1 MKFEWIDFYSEFA
14 TKLLLFK
21 NDRKALIER
30 INDVYTAINMQVPKL
45 ESGGDIIDID
55 PFTIFGL
62 FNKGITN
69 SNRIAIIRSIANV
82 FGIEAKVPNNFDG
95 IPVLNNLKATFYA
108 FKEDRKADDIDNIWN
123 VFEAA
128 LRLADNDTEQNRKEF
143 SKWYDLVHDQRC
155 IRWNITMGL
164 YWIRPYTYINLDSRN
179 RWYISNVENMPAEFV
194 DSIKKKINKVPNA
207 TDYLFIKDA
216 CIKALEVGSYEYKNY
231 PELSYS
237 AWIVS
242 EQVNR
247 QKAAAN
253 GKKLSNAAFL
263 RWFKPL
269 IQALRDLEGSGTP
282 AEARAKIVENEQL
295 SDEEVNAIRGKNNVN
310 KFENEVAFARSYLVN
325 AGYIDKSIYGV
336 WTLTEAGKS
345 VEMTDDMASD
355 IFKSGVAQ
363 AQNSR
368 EKKGAAIA
376 DDDVD
381 TVHYWIY
388 APGEN
393 SCMWEE
399 FYSEGIMA
407 IGWGEIGD
415 LKTFDSKDAMKSK
428 MKETFDASLS
438 YKNAAHATWQFVN
451 DMKIGDIVFVKKGM
465 HQLVGR
471 GVVSSDYEYDAD
483 CNDKYGNIR
492 KVNWTH
498 KGEWPHPGQ
507 AVMKTLTDIT
517 SYTDYVEKLNALFED
532 ESAEDVEEVSKNYP
546 VYTEDDFLD
555 EVFMAEE
562 EYSKLVGILKAKKN
576 VILQGAPGVGK
587 TFAAKR
593 LAYSVMGVKD
603 IDRVMMVQFHQS
615 YSYEDFIMGFRPS
628 TTGFELK
635 KGAFYNFCKKAEI
648 DSDNDYF
655 FIIDEINRGNL
666 SKIFG
671 ELFMLIENDKRG
683 IELQLLYSD
692 EKFAVPA
699 NVYIIGMMNTADR
712 SLAML
717 DYALRRRF
725 AFFEIKP
732 GFETDG
738 FREYK
743 MSLDNDKF
751 NKLINCVEKL
761 NSVIASDESLGEGF
775 CIGHSYFCNFEAD
788 KIDNE
793 CLYGIVEYELIPL
806 LKEYW
811 FDEPTKV
818 KDWSNNLRSAVK

>member
-269 IQALRDLEGSGTP
+269 IQALRDLGGSGTP

-483 CNDKYGNIR
+483 RNDKYGNIR

-555 EVFMAEE
+555 EVFMTEE